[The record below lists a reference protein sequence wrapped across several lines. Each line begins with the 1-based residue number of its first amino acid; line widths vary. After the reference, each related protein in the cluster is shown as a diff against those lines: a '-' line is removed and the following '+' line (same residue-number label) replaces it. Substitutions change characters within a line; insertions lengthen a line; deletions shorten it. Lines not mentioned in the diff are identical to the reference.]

1 MKLRCN
7 FVLILLQT
15 NSILTKAYG
24 QKYDYI
30 GCFQWVR
37 SPLFEIHDDVE
48 DCAAN
53 CKFTNPFNNMIGL
66 KNGREC
72 HCVSGVS
79 SAVASWRCNM
89 FCKNF
94 SCGGVEFYS
103 VYKIQPRQE
112 HDIYYC
118 HVHPEN
124 SENAIYSRNF
134 DNLDSLEMC
143 AHFCLEMNMTFFRK
157 TIFYNKCNCFQEV
170 KYALYFRSA
179 DESFHAVLCSK
190 NEAEICEY
198 YFESLRN
205 LPTIFS
211 TRLFYE
217 FQRGVS
223 TFSHCK
229 TINYEI
235 QERCPEGCSEGWKG
249 DSCRERDCTRNN
261 GDCGDEMK
269 CIEST
274 VNGNKYVECVC
285 PLGTVRNKWYLCEV
299 FRKNVVQHNK
309 YIGKPRDGPAENLT
323 KASYNG
329 FLGQR
334 PYTRCIWIAVAL
346 QSLYSVGYLRV
357 YGRLCHNNYVCRPQ
371 DGFVARLSENTLVEN
386 ELNVESLKTCGY
398 GPEKAKQAGNPM
410 TIICEDFALRSRY
423 VILHPS
429 DEKFGYDGFFLSLLE
444 VYEVSCGVLN
454 GRCEQRCTESK
465 DGDAHVV
472 SCSSWTDEQAVTN
485 SVYGCYLKV
494 SGDLHFEK
502 AGLSYMQCRDACTLM
517 SKSLAVMQAGFK
529 CYCSSNLSIAGNIP
543 VEDCKKGHYR
553 SNLIFDDCLMLNNF
567 CEEIENSSHS
577 TRLTTK
583 INHTDTTETLGT
595 IVIINPSNEQPTA
608 TSSEETD
615 DYEFYKEKLIIA
627 ASVSTATFLLML
639 AAILGHIM
647 FTRRNQKSV
656 SQTSDMSSVS
666 SGTSGAKSPDDILE
680 SVNRQLTEHE

>member
-1 MKLRCN
+1 MKLCCN

-15 NSILTKAYG
+15 NLTLTKAYG

-118 HVHPEN
+118 HVYPDK
-124 SENAIYSRNF
+124 SETAIYSRNF

-157 TIFYNKCNCFQEV
+157 TIFHNKCDCFQEV
-170 KYALYFRSA
+170 NYGLFFRSG
-179 DESFHAVLCSK
+179 DESFRAELCSK
-190 NEAEICEY
+190 SEAEICEY
-198 YFESLRN
+198 YFESLRD

-229 TINYEI
+229 SINYEI
-235 QERCPEGCSEGWKG
+235 EERCPEGCSEGWKG

-285 PLGTVRNKWYLCEV
+285 PLGTVRNKWDLCEV
-299 FRKNVVQHNK
+299 FRENVALSQADFLNCLVYTCFICDPNN
-309 YIGKPRDGPAENLT
+309 GL
-323 KASYNG
+323 YNG
-329 FLGQR
+329 YFMHNSSNQN
-334 PYTRCIWIAVAL
+334 TISVVFH
-346 QSLYSVGYLRV
+346 SLYSIGYIRI
-357 YGRLCHNNYVCRPQ
+357 YGRLC
-371 DGFVARLSENTLVEN
+371 EN
-386 ELNVESLKTCGY
+386 EIDCSQLDKFVVKLGPSDDARNLPETCGY
-398 GPEKAKQAGNPM
+398 GPDKAIQAGNPM
-410 TIICEDFALRSRY
+410 NVICKDFTYRSRL
-423 VILHPS
+423 VVLLQS
-429 DEKFGYDGFFLSLLE
+429 EEKIGTVNPIIAELE
-444 VYEVSCGVLN
+444 AYEVSCGVLN

-485 SVYGCYLKV
+485 SFYGCYLKV
-494 SGDLHFEK
+494 SGDLHYNR
-502 AGLSYMQCRDACTLM
+502 AGLSYMQCKDACTLM

-529 CYCSSNLSIAGNIP
+529 CYCGSSLNIAGNIP

-553 SNLIFDDCLMLNNF
+553 SNLIFDDCDMQDYFCNKVNGTLN
-567 CEEIENSSHS
+567 IITTTSKATKHDIYDTNS
-577 TRLTTK
+577 
-583 INHTDTTETLGT
+583 TETLET
-595 IVIINPSNEQPTA
+595 IVIINPSDELTDI
-608 TSSEETD
+608 TSLQTQLYDS
-615 DYEFYKEKLIIA
+615 YNKYLVIA
-627 ASVSTATFLLML
+627 SGVTPITFLFML
-639 AAILGHIM
+639 ALLVRELKFKRVIP
-647 FTRRNQKSV
+647 RR
-656 SQTSDMSSVS
+656 TSE
-666 SGTSGAKSPDDILE
+666 TSGRSATISSSKEGRSSRNSL
-680 SVNRQLTEHE
+680 SVNSTEAI